1 MKTEKRSSRATQLF
15 EAKFDP
21 RIKTYF
27 YWGGTLIL
35 LLTIVGIVLIPF
47 WLIFGRSYCNKYY
60 DTLFCELT
68 TRALHFKKG
77 IYFRTERTVPLDKIQ
92 DLTFK
97 EGPILRYF
105 GLSSLYIETAGQS
118 AQQASDMTLTA
129 IIDAHQFRNMV
140 MEQRDEVT
148 GYRDSTTPAPTSTD
162 QHSLAPLLGEMNE
175 TLKRIE
181 KKIGETS

>member
-21 RIKTYF
+21 RVKKYV
-27 YWGGTLIL
+27 YWGGIILCVVTVIGIL
-35 LLTIVGIVLIPF
+35 LLPF
-47 WLIFGRSYCNKYY
+47 WLIFGRIYINKYF

-77 IYFRTERTVPLDKIQ
+77 GLFRIERTVPLDKIQ

-105 GLSSLYIETAGQS
+105 GLSSLYVETAGQS

-129 IIDAHQFRNMV
+129 IIDAHEFRNMV

-148 GYRDSTTPAPTSTD
+148 GYRDSTTPTPTLTD

>member
-60 DTLFCELT
+60 DSLFCELT

-129 IIDAHQFRNMV
+129 IIDAHEFRNMV

-148 GYRDSTTPAPTSTD
+148 GYKESTTPLPTSTD